1 MPNTQNPSIVALY
14 NSLCAQQAALSAA
27 IQKTTDPKLADAI
40 STENFEIMHRI
51 VVTQNQLFQSDSVAL
66 QQSVRAVTDASPQLQ
81 TAIRNIQTVTDVVND
96 VSCYLTLVDEAIDLA
111 KIMAAG

>member
-1 MPNTQNPSIVALY
+1 MPNTQNPTIAALY
-14 NSLCAQQAALSAA
+14 NSLCTQQAALSAA
-27 IQKTTDPKLADAI
+27 IQKATDPKLADAI

-51 VVTQNQLFQSDSVAL
+51 VVTQNLLFQQDSSAL

-81 TAIRNIQTVTDVVND
+81 TAIKNIQTVTDVVND

-111 KIMAAG
+111 KIMAA